1 MNPHDYIISVDENGE
16 PYLEHALFGKGGQKK
31 DHKYYARAQDKG
43 RWRYF
48 YSPEEFRLWSS
59 GGSKKKSTS
68 EKMKSAFKQ
77 LKESGAEV
85 ATNVRD
91 KIAPQHK
98 ERMEAAEKNLREAKI
113 NLSENNIHAHA
124 LKRDWF
130 SAKDKFD
137 DYDTS
142 MLKKYGRDYKSK
154 MSDTEKNK
162 YNEYYD
168 DLSEKAEAGWNASV
182 VQNHSGTDKNHP
194 TLKDKPNAAQR
205 VYDDE
210 ADYSFSE
217 FAKDAVSNIGDKL
230 KTKSERMREEFH
242 KKASQAANDAKEKVK
257 DKVQEK
263 VDDIKETYEHN
274 KRQFDKAKEMEKAEA
289 ERQEK
294 LANRPKAH
302 EKPEATGT
310 AKDGAMKRRSME
322 KSTYSEYKDGD
333 HDFDDDNYKE
343 ENRVGDSDFF
353 IHKRKD
359 GTNVILEEDMK
370 WVLPKGVDAKSPAI
384 QKAIKDFVD
393 EVKSQ
398 RKLGNNYTG
407 DQWRDAVTKAI
418 DEAVRSTTV
427 TTSQRQSNS
436 GSGRSID
443 PHKASPEFML
453 EAGYN
458 SGLDVSALKDA
469 DAIHAKAQRA
479 YNKAISNP
487 NTSSQEKDR
496 LFRELTKAEKIYYNE
511 ADKIADE
518 LNQK

>member
-1 MNPHDYIISVDENGE
+1 MNPHDYIISVNENGE

-48 YSPEEFRLWSS
+48 YSPEEFRIWQS
-59 GGSKKKSTS
+59 GGSKKKVSNTD
-68 EKMKSAFKQ
+68 KMRSAFKQ
-77 LKESGAEV
+77 LKETGRKAV
-85 ATNVRD
+85 DVTAD
-91 KIAPQHK
+91 KLGVD
-98 ERMEAAEKNLREAKI
+98 ERR
-113 NLSENNIHAHA
+113 A
-124 LKRDWF
+124 LQNANRFNRARRQK
-130 SAKDKFD
+130 A
-137 DYDTS
+137 YDETP
-142 MLKKYGRDYKSK
+142 LG
-154 MSDTEKNK
+154 
-162 YNEYYD
+162 
-168 DLSEKAEAGWNASV
+168 KAE
-182 VQNHSGTDKNHP
+182 
-194 TLKDKPNAAQR
+194 NAADRIAEQ
-205 VYDDE
+205 VSSKVDE
-210 ADYSFSE
+210 LG
-217 FAKDAVSNIGDKL
+217 NKL
-230 KTKSERMREEFH
+230 KTKSERMREELR
-242 KKASQAANDAKEKVK
+242 KKASQTANDAKEKVK
-257 DKVQEK
+257 EKVQEK

-274 KRQFDKAKEMEKAEA
+274 KRQFEKPEAMEKAEA

-393 EVKSQ
+393 EAKSQ

-418 DEAVRSTTV
+418 DEAVRNTQV
-427 TTSQRQSNS
+427 TPSQQRSNS

-453 EAGYN
+453 EAGYK
-458 SGLDVSALKDA
+458 SGLDVSALKVA
-469 DAIHAKAQRA
+469 DARHAKAQRA

-496 LFRELTKAEKIYYNE
+496 LFRELTKAEKAYYDE

-518 LNQK
+518 LKQK

>member
-1 MNPHDYIISVDENGE
+1 MNPHDYIISVNENGE

-48 YSPEEFRLWSS
+48 YSPEEFRIWQT
-59 GGSKKKSTS
+59 GGSKKKVST
-68 EKMKSAFKQ
+68 EDKMRSAFKQ
-77 LKESGAEV
+77 LKETGRKAVDVAADKLGVDERRALQNANRFNRAKRQKAYDETPLGKAEN
-85 ATNVRD
+85 AAGR
-91 KIAPQHK
+91 IAEQV
-98 ERMEAAEKNLREAKI
+98 
-113 NLSENNIHAHA
+113 S
-124 LKRDWF
+124 
-130 SAKDKFD
+130 
-137 DYDTS
+137 
-142 MLKKYGRDYKSK
+142 SK
-154 MSDTEKNK
+154 V
-162 YNEYYD
+162 D
-168 DLSEKAEAGWNASV
+168 DLGN
-182 VQNHSGTDKNHP
+182 
-194 TLKDKPNAAQR
+194 
-205 VYDDE
+205 
-210 ADYSFSE
+210 
-217 FAKDAVSNIGDKL
+217 KL
-230 KTKSERMREEFH
+230 KTKSERMREELR
-242 KKASQAANDAKEKVK
+242 KKASQTANDAKEKVK
-257 DKVQEK
+257 EKVQEK
-263 VDDIKETYEHN
+263 VDDIKETYERN
-274 KRQFDKAKEMEKAEA
+274 KRQFEKSEAMEKAEA

-370 WVLPKGVDAKSPAI
+370 WVLPKGVDGKSPAI
-384 QKAIKDFVD
+384 QKAIQDFVD
-393 EVKSQ
+393 EVKSE

-418 DEAVRSTTV
+418 DEAVRSTPV
-427 TTSQRQSNS
+427 TTSQQQSNS

-453 EAGYN
+453 EVGSNAGLN
-458 SGLDVSALKDA
+458 VSALKVA
-469 DAIHAKAQRA
+469 DARHAKAQRA
-479 YNKAISNP
+479 YNKALSNP

-496 LFRELTKAEKIYYNE
+496 LFRELTKAEKAYYDE

-518 LNQK
+518 LKQK

>member
-1 MNPHDYIISVDENGE
+1 MNPHDYIISVNENGE

-48 YSPEEFRLWSS
+48 YSPEEFRIWQT
-59 GGSKKKSTS
+59 GGSKKKVST
-68 EKMKSAFKQ
+68 EDKMRSAFKQ
-77 LKESGAEV
+77 LKETGRKAVDVAADKLGVDERKALQNANRFNRAKRQKAYDETPLGKAEN
-85 ATNVRD
+85 AADR
-91 KIAPQHK
+91 IAEQV
-98 ERMEAAEKNLREAKI
+98 
-113 NLSENNIHAHA
+113 S
-124 LKRDWF
+124 
-130 SAKDKFD
+130 
-137 DYDTS
+137 
-142 MLKKYGRDYKSK
+142 SK
-154 MSDTEKNK
+154 V
-162 YNEYYD
+162 D
-168 DLSEKAEAGWNASV
+168 DLGN
-182 VQNHSGTDKNHP
+182 
-194 TLKDKPNAAQR
+194 
-205 VYDDE
+205 
-210 ADYSFSE
+210 
-217 FAKDAVSNIGDKL
+217 KL
-230 KTKSERMREEFH
+230 KTKSERMREELR
-242 KKASQAANDAKEKVK
+242 KKASQTAED
-257 DKVQEK
+257 VQEK
-263 VDDIKETYEHN
+263 VKEKIREKAADVN

-289 ERQEK
+289 EYQEK
-294 LANRPKAH
+294 LANRLKAH

-310 AKDGAMKRRSME
+310 AQDGAMKRRSME

-496 LFRELTKAEKIYYNE
+496 LFRELTKAEKVYYNE

>member
-59 GGSKKKSTS
+59 GGHEKKSTS
-68 EKMKSAFKQ
+68 DKMRLAFKQ
-77 LKESGAEV
+77 LKETGRKAV
-85 ATNVRD
+85 DTAAD
-91 KIAPQHK
+91 KLGVD
-98 ERMEAAEKNLREAKI
+98 ERK
-113 NLSENNIHAHA
+113 A
-124 LKRDWF
+124 LQNANRFNRARRQK
-130 SAKDKFD
+130 A
-137 DYDTS
+137 YDETP
-142 MLKKYGRDYKSK
+142 LG
-154 MSDTEKNK
+154 
-162 YNEYYD
+162 
-168 DLSEKAEAGWNASV
+168 KAE
-182 VQNHSGTDKNHP
+182 
-194 TLKDKPNAAQR
+194 NAADRIAEQ
-205 VYDDE
+205 VSSKVDE
-210 ADYSFSE
+210 LG
-217 FAKDAVSNIGDKL
+217 NKL
-230 KTKSERMREEFH
+230 KTKSERMREDLR
-242 KKASQAANDAKEKVK
+242 KKTSQTAED
-257 DKVQEK
+257 VQEK
-263 VDDIKETYEHN
+263 VKEKIREKAADIKETYENN

-289 ERQEK
+289 EAEAEAERQEK
-294 LANRPKAH
+294 LANRPTSH
-302 EKPEATGT
+302 EKPEATSA

-353 IHKRKD
+353 VHKRKD

-370 WVLPKGVDAKSPAI
+370 WVLPKGVDGKSPAI
-384 QKAIKDFVD
+384 QKAIQDFSDRVVS
-393 EVKSQ
+393 E

-418 DEAVRSTTV
+418 DEAVRNTPVATLQ
-427 TTSQRQSNS
+427 QRSNS

-443 PHKASPEFML
+443 SHKASPEFML
-453 EAGYN
+453 EVGHN
-458 SGLDVSALKDA
+458 SGLDVSALKVA
-469 DAIHAKAQRA
+469 DARHAKAQRA
-479 YNKAISNP
+479 YNKALSNP

-496 LFRELTKAEKIYYNE
+496 LFRELTKAEKAYYDE

>member
-16 PYLEHALFGKGGQKK
+16 PYLEHALFGKGSQKK

-59 GGSKKKSTS
+59 GSPKKKSTS

-77 LKESGAEV
+77 LKETGRKAV
-85 ATNVRD
+85 DTAAD
-91 KIAPQHK
+91 KLGVD
-98 ERMEAAEKNLREAKI
+98 ERQ
-113 NLSENNIHAHA
+113 A
-124 LKRDWF
+124 LQNANRFNRARRQK
-130 SAKDKFD
+130 A
-137 DYDTS
+137 
-142 MLKKYGRDYKSK
+142 
-154 MSDTEKNK
+154 
-162 YNEYYD
+162 YNETP
-168 DLSEKAEAGWNASV
+168 LGKAE
-182 VQNHSGTDKNHP
+182 
-194 TLKDKPNAAQR
+194 NAADRIAEQ
-205 VYDDE
+205 VSSKVDE
-210 ADYSFSE
+210 LG
-217 FAKDAVSNIGDKL
+217 NKL
-230 KTKSERMREEFH
+230 KAKSERMREELR
-242 KKASQAANDAKEKVK
+242 KKTSQTAED
-257 DKVQEK
+257 VQEK
-263 VDDIKETYEHN
+263 VKEKIREKAADIKETYENN

-294 LANRPKAH
+294 LANRPTSH
-302 EKPEATGT
+302 EKPEATSA

-353 IHKRKD
+353 VHKRKD

-370 WVLPKGVDAKSPAI
+370 WVLPKGVDGKSPAI
-384 QKAIKDFVD
+384 QKAIQDFSDRVVS
-393 EVKSQ
+393 E

-418 DEAVRSTTV
+418 DEAVRNTQV
-427 TTSQRQSNS
+427 VTSQQRLNS

-443 PHKASPEFML
+443 PHKASSEFMI

-458 SGLDVSALKDA
+458 SGLDVSALKVA
-469 DAIHAKAQRA
+469 DARHAIAQRA
-479 YNKAISNP
+479 YNKALSNP

-496 LFRELTKAEKIYYNE
+496 LFRELTKAEKAYYDE

-518 LNQK
+518 LKQK